1 MPGKSFW
8 KPGEAKPRVPG
19 EGTGHQNP
27 PRKTND
33 PGGSQGFRG
42 RNQSLDGG
50 KRGSKQGF
58 AGRDGKTTNNK
69 ARYSSGEQREMVERH
84 ESTEVT
90 DSKSRLESGA
100 NKTSKTALSGPSQG
114 LLAMKVKL

>member
-1 MPGKSFW
+1 MPGKGFW
-8 KPGEAKPRVPG
+8 KPGDAKPRVPD
-19 EGTGHQNP
+19 EGGGHPNP
-27 PRKTND
+27 SGKTND
-33 PGGSQGFRG
+33 PGGSHGFRG

-58 AGRDGKTTNNK
+58 VGKDGKKTNSK
-69 ARYSSGEQREMVERH
+69 VRYSSGDQRQMVERH

-114 LLAMKVKL
+114 LLAMKVKF